1 MPPARMDI
9 TDEHTGTDGNRKQI
23 YRQPELNIIY
33 IKEGEKPE
41 LPALAATIGFFDG
54 VHRGHRFLI
63 GRVVDEARQSGMAS
77 AVITFDRHPRQ
88 VLQADYQPELLT
100 TLERKLQLLS
110 ETQVENTLVLHFDRS
125 LAALPARRFMDEV
138 LCRQLNV
145 RKLLIGYDNRFGH
158 DRAEDFDDYVR
169 YGQALGIGVVRADAF
184 LPGGEKVSSSVIR
197 DRIRRGDIASANRLL
212 GYAYTIESTIVR
224 GYGNGHR
231 LGFPTANL
239 DMAACRQLIP
249 AAGVYAVAVR
259 QKDSSEWR
267 RGMMNIGTRPTFNG
281 KAMSMEV
288 NIFHFDGDLYDK
300 PLAVSFIAK
309 IRDERRF
316 GSLEALAHQLEQDR
330 EAINH
335 LFDAGQIR
343 QQQMEV
349 RL

>member
-1 MPPARMDI
+1 MGI
-9 TDEHTGTDGNRKQI
+9 TDGQHTGTDGNRKQI

-33 IKEGEKPE
+33 IKEGERPE

-63 GRVVDEARQSGMAS
+63 GRVVDEARRSRMAS
-77 AVITFDRHPRQ
+77 AVSTFDRHPRQ

-100 TLERKLQLLS
+100 TLDRKLQLLS
-110 ETQVENTLVLHFDRS
+110 ETQVENILVLHFDRS

-138 LCRQLNV
+138 LRRQLNV

-158 DRAEDFDDYVR
+158 DRAEGFDDYVR

-184 LPGGEKVSSSVIR
+184 
-197 DRIRRGDIASANRLL
+197 IASANRLL
-212 GYAYTIESTIVR
+212 GYAYAIESTIVR

-249 AAGVYAVAVR
+249 AAGVYAVDVR

-288 NIFHFDGDLYDK
+288 NIFRFDGDLYDK

-335 LFDAGQIR
+335 LFDAGQIG